1 MIRRSLPLLVV
12 AAIGFVVIAV
22 LAPVAAATGW
32 RLAFVTAA
40 APVAGAVLILLIA
53 RVTGANWPWFAPLA
67 AAAPLL
73 VIGAIGIG
81 VIQLAVPPPAHLG
94 LWQQPIAVGIR
105 AALAAGALAWV
116 GARLVRGASVTF
128 AAVALAIYAIV
139 STAIGSDWLLGGA
152 PGHAVS
158 AIGMMLATQE
168 IGAACAVV
176 LLLDWGDERFRRD
189 MGKLLVAAG
198 LGLSYMIF
206 MDFLILWYGDLP
218 SKIGWYVDRTTP
230 LLDVVVGLALVCGLF
245 VPVAAQAL
253 IGGRNGQRIAGGS
266 ALVGL
271 VLIDL
276 WWIDAGMLALLAAL
290 CAGVM
295 LAVGVA
301 LLIERRRAHG

>member
-1 MIRRSLPLLVV
+1 MTRWALPWLAL
-12 AAIGFVVIAV
+12 AAIGFVAI
-22 LAPVAAATGW
+22 LIFAPVAAATGW
-32 RLAFVTAA
+32 RLAFVTAG
-40 APVAGAVLILLIA
+40 APIAGAMLMLLIA
-53 RVTGANWPWFAPLA
+53 RVTGADWPLFTPLA
-67 AAAPLL
+67 STAPIL

-81 VIQLAVPPPAHLG
+81 VIQLAAPPPAHLG

-105 AALAAGALAWV
+105 AVLATGALAWAA
-116 GARLVRGASVTF
+116 ARLVRGASVTF
-128 AAVALAIYAIV
+128 AAVALAIYAV
-139 STAIGSDWLLGGA
+139 LSTVIGSDWLLGGA

-168 IGAACAVV
+168 IGGSCALV
-176 LLLDWGDERFRRD
+176 LLLGWGDERFRRD

-218 SKIGWYVDRTTP
+218 SKIGWYVDRATP

-253 IGGRNGQRIAGGS
+253 IGGRNGQRIAGAS
-266 ALVGL
+266 ALAGL

-276 WWIDAGMLALLAAL
+276 WWVDAGLLALLAAL
-290 CAGVM
+290 FAGVM
-295 LAVGVA
+295 FVAGVA

>member
-1 MIRRSLPLLVV
+1 
-12 AAIGFVVIAV
+12 VVILV
-22 LAPVAAATGW
+22 LAPAAAATGW
-32 RLAFVTAA
+32 RLAFVTAG
-40 APVAGAVLILLIA
+40 APVAGAVLMLLIA
-53 RVTGANWPWFAPLA
+53 RVTGANWRWFAPLA

-73 VIGAIGIG
+73 IISAVGIG
-81 VIQLAVPPPAHLG
+81 VIQLAAPPPAHLG
-94 LWQQPIAVGIR
+94 LWQQPIVVGIR
-105 AALAAGALAWV
+105 AVLAAGALAWAGV
-116 GARLVRGASVTF
+116 RLMRGSSVTF

-176 LLLDWGDERFRRD
+176 LLLGWGDERFRRD

-218 SKIGWYVDRTTP
+218 SKIGWYVHRATP

-245 VPVAAQAL
+245 VPIAAQAL
-253 IGGRNGQRIAGGS
+253 TGGRTGQRIAGAS

-276 WWIDAGMLALLAAL
+276 WWVGAGLLALLAAL
-290 CAGVM
+290 CAGGM
-295 LAVGVA
+295 LAAGAA